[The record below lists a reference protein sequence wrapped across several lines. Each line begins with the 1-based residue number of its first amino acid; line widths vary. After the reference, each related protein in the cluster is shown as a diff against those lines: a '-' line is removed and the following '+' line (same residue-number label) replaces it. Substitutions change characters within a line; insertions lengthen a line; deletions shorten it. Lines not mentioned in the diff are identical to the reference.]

1 MATPLVQGL
10 FLSKNHYRRLHVT
23 RATRMVVEGS
33 ETDSNIALIDEGYD
47 IDQVNMM
54 SEQVI
59 LVDRNDTVV
68 GSMSKVD
75 AHRGDGVLHRA
86 FSILLFDQQDRLLM
100 QKRADHKITFP
111 GVWANTVCSHPLSVP
126 DEFNEADSVSGSSVA
141 ALRKMQQELG
151 IDAGA
156 ISTDDIHCITRMMY
170 RARADDIWV
179 EHELDHILFARAP
192 PNMKIEP
199 NPNEVSELEWI
210 SQGELE
216 DWISENPKRT
226 GVIAPWFRL
235 IAENILPEWWGNL
248 DGLPSLADD
257 KIRDFGEVDVMDS
270 VIRNE
275 HSISGVLS
283 ALKSHKDAVESRI
296 INALSKSD
304 NKRLRSAMKHLIEGG
319 GKRLRAILPW
329 LVADAVGQPN
339 DGLYDL
345 GASIEI
351 IHNFTL
357 VHDDIMDNDSVRRGR
372 PAVHV
377 AYDHPTAINAGDAM
391 LAVAFEV
398 LAESDHFD
406 DEHFRDLVRIIGA
419 MVRRV
424 SEGQQQDMS
433 FEERDDVDEV
443 EYLHMISGKTAAM
456 FRTCARTGALLS
468 GASQHTIDN
477 MTQWGEKVG
486 SCFQLMDD
494 LIDTTGDSETLGKPA
509 CSDIIEGKQTIIA
522 IHALRQDPVGLSN
535 FYEVFGSGIEETDRA
550 VLDTV
555 VSELEQ
561 SGSIQYAHDKAMMF
575 HAAAHACLDELPNT
589 PGMQV
594 LRDLTDFQVVRIS

>member
-1 MATPLVQGL
+1 ML
-10 FLSKNHYRRLHVT
+10 
-23 RATRMVVEGS
+23 VEGI
-33 ETDSNIALIDEGYD
+33 ETDSNIALIDEGYH

-54 SEQVI
+54 SEEVI
-59 LVDRNDTVV
+59 LVDRNDTVL
-68 GSMSKVD
+68 GSLSKVD

-86 FSILLFDQQDRLLM
+86 FSILLFDQEDRLLM

-111 GVWANTVCSHPLSVP
+111 GIWANTVCSHPLSIPEELNHTNPVL
-126 DEFNEADSVSGSSVA
+126 GSKVA
-141 ALRKMQQELG
+141 AQRKMQQELG
-151 IDAGA
+151 IDIDT
-156 ISTDDIHCITRMMY
+156 ISTEDIHCITRMMY
-170 RARADDIWV
+170 RARADDVWV

-199 NPNEVSELEWI
+199 NPNEISEFEWVT
-210 SQGELE
+210 QEELE

-248 DGLPSLADD
+248 DGLPTLADD
-257 KIRDFGEVDVMDS
+257 QIRDFGEVDILGPAMGNDAS
-270 VIRNE
+270 M
-275 HSISGVLS
+275 SGIFS

-296 INALSKSD
+296 INALSKSE
-304 NKRLRSAMKHLIEGG
+304 NNRLRSAMKHLIEGG

-329 LVADAVGQPN
+329 LVADAVGQAD

-398 LAESDHFD
+398 MAESDHFD

-433 FEERDDVDEV
+433 FEERDDVDEA

-456 FRTCARTGALLS
+456 FTTCARTGALLS
-468 GASQHTIDN
+468 GAPRDTIQI
-477 MTQWGEKVG
+477 MTQWGENVG
-486 SCFQLMDD
+486 LCFQLMDD

-509 CSDIIEGKQTIIA
+509 CSDIIEGKQTLIA
-522 IHALRQDPVGLSN
+522 IHALRQDSENLSN
-535 FYEVFGSGIEETDRA
+535 FYEVFGSGIEETDRI
-550 VLDTV
+550 VLDSV

-561 SGSIQYAHDKAMMF
+561 AGSIQYAHDKAMGF
-575 HAAAHACLDELPNT
+575 HAAAHACLDGLPDT

-594 LRDLTDFQVVRIS
+594 LRDLTDFQMVRIS